1 MQCFSPYMVKNKH
14 TSLHGTNK
22 VTPVPC
28 GQCINCKKRRSRHWV
43 FRLNEE
49 AKISS
54 SAAFLTLTYENA
66 PISINGFPTLVKKD
80 YQDFMKRLRLLAPTS
95 KKETRIKYY
104 ACGEYGSKTYRPH
117 YHAILFNLPHNLI
130 NNPTQVYDTW
140 KHGHIMIAPNNE
152 KTTNYVA
159 GYITKQTFERRDHY
173 DINSGLIT
181 ADDRQQEFSLMSKN
195 MGLSYLTPEIKKFYR
210 DTKTFVIVKENGE
223 LISMPRYYKNHIFT
237 SEELTQM
244 YKEYINIIDEDIEQE
259 INNIGSD
266 YFKRHNDQIKALLRK
281 TKINNNLKRQ
291 TI

>member
-66 PISINGFPTLVKKD
+66 PISTNGFPTLVKKD
-80 YQDFMKRLRLLAPTS
+80 YQDFIKRLRLLAPTS

-223 LISMPRYYKNHIFT
+223 LISMPRYYKNHIF
-237 SEELTQM
+237 SPEELTQ
-244 YKEYINIIDEDIEQE
+244 NV
-259 INNIGSD
+259 
-266 YFKRHNDQIKALLRK
+266 
-281 TKINNNLKRQ
+281 
-291 TI
+291 